1 MTMRLNRRDWLRSAG
16 MLAVLARVRTGGAQ
30 TSAVSSVASGP
41 SGLRLWHDGRFHT
54 MPRRPWRKIHLDFHN
69 SEHVPRIGADF
80 DEDAWGEQLVAA
92 NVDSIVVFAK
102 DMHGYCYWPS
112 ETGPVHPGL
121 KFDLL
126 GAQVRAC
133 RKRGIAVYAYYC
145 TGWDH
150 HLAKTRP
157 AWRMIKRDGTDY
169 MPKRG
174 ETPGWTALCF
184 ANAEFREWMDRH
196 IREFV
201 GRYELDGVWFDVA
214 APIAPECF
222 CAECQRQ
229 IREGGGDPNN
239 AVAQREHKHRLFLD
253 WHRHA
258 RDLVRSIRPGCQVD
272 FNDIGLACVA
282 ARAELLDNIDI
293 EALPTGGW
301 GYFYAPMQIRY
312 QRNFGVPVY
321 GMTGR
326 FVTSWADF
334 GGLKTVPQ
342 LDVELASIVANAAR
356 CDVGDQMSP
365 NGRLDPAVY
374 HVIGRSFG
382 RIRKLEPWLEG
393 AAPVTEAAMM
403 IPAIPFDRLRDD
415 YLYGVTK
422 LLLESRRQFDVVEPV
437 QEWERYGLVVLP
449 DAFRP
454 DAALV
459 ERLRRYVEGGGALV
473 VCGEAGV
480 LAGGQ
485 ESWLAPLGLRFEGAS
500 EFKPSY
506 MVPRVAFAGDLPVY
520 EYALY
525 EGAGRWRVEAPAES
539 LADLGVPLFQR
550 SAAKYTSHRQT
561 PFERVTEFSVAAVS
575 GRVGLIG
582 FPIGAAYYRTG
593 YWIYRALFEH
603 VLGRVRP
610 ERLLQTD
617 APLATEFTVT
627 RQAPADGRDERWMV
641 HIVNWSPD
649 RKAPPHPE
657 FHDSPSPLRDVRV
670 RVALP
675 LERVRAHLVVADRPL
690 EARRE
695 RGAWEVVVPRV
706 DIHEIVAFEPA

>member
-1 MTMRLNRRDWLRSAG
+1 MSARLNRRDLFRLAG
-16 MLAVLARVRTGGAQ
+16 VYAVAARFRTPPAAAAPATPPQ
-30 TSAVSSVASGP
+30 ASK
-41 SGLRLWHDGRFHT
+41 GLRLWSDPRFHT

-69 SEHVPRIGADF
+69 TEHMPVIGAEF
-80 DEDAWGEQLVAA
+80 NEDAWGDQLVAA

-112 ETGPVHPGL
+112 EVGPVHPGL

-145 TGWDH
+145 TTWDH
-150 HLAKTRP
+150 HLARTRP
-157 AWRMIKRDGTDY
+157 QWRMIKRDGSDY
-169 MPKRG
+169 MPKPG
-174 ETPGWTALCF
+174 QTPGWTALCF
-184 ANAEFREWMDRH
+184 AHADYVEWMDRH

-201 GRYELDGVWFDVA
+201 GRYELDGAWFDMA
-214 APIAPECF
+214 EPIAPDCY

-229 IREGGGDPNN
+229 IREAGGDPQN
-239 AVAQREHKHRLFLD
+239 ADAQREHKHRLFLD

-272 FNDIGLACVA
+272 FNDIGLSCVG

-326 FVTSWADF
+326 FVTAWADF

-356 CDVGDQMSP
+356 CDVGDQMPP

-374 HVIGRSFG
+374 HVIGRSFA
-382 RIRKLEPWLEG
+382 RIRRLEPWLEG

-415 YLYGVTK
+415 YLYGLTK
-422 LLLESRRQFDVVEPV
+422 LMLESRRQFDVVEPG
-437 QEWERYGLVVLP
+437 QEWERYGLIVLP

-454 DAALV
+454 DAAVV
-459 ERLRRYVEGGGALV
+459 ERLRRYVEQGGAVV
-473 VCGEAGV
+473 VCGDAGRP
-480 LAGGQ
+480 AGSD
-485 ESWLAPLGLRFEGAS
+485 ESWLAPYGITFEGAS
-500 EFKPSY
+500 EFKPAY
-506 MVPRVAFAGDLPVY
+506 MVPRAAFTGDVPPY

-525 EGAGRWRVEAPAES
+525 EGAGRWRVRAPAES

-582 FPIGAAYYRTG
+582 FPLGVSYYRTG
-593 YWIYRALFEH
+593 YWVYRALFNH
-603 VLGRVRP
+603 VMDRVRP
-610 ERLLQTD
+610 ERLLETD

-627 RQAPADGRDERWMV
+627 RQPLGGGKGERWMV
-641 HIVNWSPD
+641 HVVHWSPD

-657 FHDSPSPLRDVRV
+657 FHDSPSPLRDARV
-670 RVALP
+670 RVAVP
-675 LERVRAHLVVADRPL
+675 LERARVRLVVADRPL
-690 EARRE
+690 DARRVN
-695 RGAWEVVVPRV
+695 GVWEVLIPRV
-706 DIHEIVAFEPA
+706 DIHEIVAFEPI